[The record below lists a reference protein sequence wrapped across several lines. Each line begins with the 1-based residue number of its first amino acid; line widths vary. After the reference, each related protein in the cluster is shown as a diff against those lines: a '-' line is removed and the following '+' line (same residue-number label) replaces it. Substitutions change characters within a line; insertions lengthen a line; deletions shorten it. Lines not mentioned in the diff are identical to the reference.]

1 MNRRI
6 EERLVLKK
14 SIKNVI
20 NKVLLTVI
28 IFLLGMILIKK
39 YPNIKTPLQT
49 TMFEESFKFQTYKSF
64 YEKYFGNILSV
75 NKITKKT
82 EPVFNEKLNYK
93 KISKYKNGVKLE
105 VDNNYMIPIIE
116 SGVVVFIGE
125 KEDLG
130 NTIVVEQTDG
140 IYTIYGNV
148 INNDIKLYD
157 YVEKGK
163 TLGEAKENT
172 LYIIRQKDGKYLEY
186 SENI

>member
-75 NKITKKT
+75 NKITK
-82 EPVFNEKLNYK
+82 
-93 KISKYKNGVKLE
+93 
-105 VDNNYMIPIIE
+105 
-116 SGVVVFIGE
+116 
-125 KEDLG
+125 
-130 NTIVVEQTDG
+130 
-140 IYTIYGNV
+140 
-148 INNDIKLYD
+148 
-157 YVEKGK
+157 
-163 TLGEAKENT
+163 
-172 LYIIRQKDGKYLEY
+172 
-186 SENI
+186 NILFLP